1 MNRRDPREPRQSY
14 ILLQYRNII
23 HSNAILAPNIR
34 GSTGFGLDYQK
45 RIHRDWSGDDL
56 KDIESCNRYL
66 RSLDWIDA
74 NRIGVLSGS
83 YGRFATLS
91 AAARLPDLWACA
103 CDICGPSNLI
113 TMLKSVPPFW
123 RPTIKAS
130 IGDPDEDREFLIEHS
145 PITYVHQLKV
155 PLMVVQGA
163 MDPRVP
169 RPSPTSW
176 WSGSA
181 PWAGRWSTWSSRTRA
196 TASPSVRTC

>member
-1 MNRRDPREPRQSY
+1 
-14 ILLQYRNII
+14 
-23 HSNAILAPNIR
+23 
-34 GSTGFGLDYQK
+34 
-45 RIHRDWSGDDL
+45 
-56 KDIESCNRYL
+56 
-66 RSLDWIDA
+66 
-74 NRIGVLSGS
+74 
-83 YGRFATLS
+83 
-91 AAARLPDLWACA
+91 
-103 CDICGPSNLI
+103 
-113 TMLKSVPPFW
+113 MLKSVPPFW